1 MGSSYIAEIMYSF
14 GYIGVFIANVFYG
27 VLLKKMFKLEKNK
40 LWSNIIIIIMLSS
53 LFFAPRGSFDAFFAD
68 LLSVN
73 VWGTL
78 LFVWF
83 ISNVIY
89 KNKSSRVRGK

>member
-1 MGSSYIAEIMYSF
+1 
-14 GYIGVFIANVFYG
+14 
-27 VLLKKMFKLEKNK
+27 
-40 LWSNIIIIIMLSS
+40 MLSS